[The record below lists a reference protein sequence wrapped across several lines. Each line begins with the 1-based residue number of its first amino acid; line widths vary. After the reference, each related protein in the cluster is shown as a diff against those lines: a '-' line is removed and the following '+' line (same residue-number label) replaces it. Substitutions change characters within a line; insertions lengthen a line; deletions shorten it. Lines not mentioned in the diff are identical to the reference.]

1 MLPTF
6 MDNEDVFYDIPNAS
20 KYKMRKRGS
29 KVFRILKSGRLRPL
43 KKQLVIRKDGY
54 RFRKVGITYDDGKR
68 REVDLNVLYRKL
80 LLLNG
85 ETPVEWLRELPEGS
99 EWYDTYNLSPE
110 YFINRQGDV
119 YRCKEDMLGQP
130 YYKQCYYYLDTTND
144 RSPIE
149 RVNIHNSEFRP
160 RTYSRTAIKKQWLSK
175 SGYIPDEEL
184 HH

>member
-1 MLPTF
+1 
-6 MDNEDVFYDIPNAS
+6 MDEEDIFYDIPNAS
-20 KYKMRKRGS
+20 KYKMRKRGA
-29 KVFRILKSGRLRPL
+29 KVFRILKSGKLRPL

-68 REVDLNVLYRKL
+68 RETDLNVLYRKL

-85 ETPVEWLRELPEGS
+85 ETPVGWLRSLPEGS
-99 EWYDTYNLSPE
+99 EWCDTYTLSPE
-110 YFINRQGDV
+110 YYINELGDV
-119 YRCKEDMLGQP
+119 YRRKEDMLGQA

-149 RVNIHNSEFRP
+149 RVNIYTSEFRP
-160 RTYSRTAIKKQWLSK
+160 RTYSRTAIKKLWLSK

-184 HH
+184 T

>member
-1 MLPTF
+1 

-29 KVFRILKSGRLRPL
+29 KVFRILKSGRLRPF

-85 ETPVEWLRELPEGS
+85 ETPVGWLRELPEGS
-99 EWYDTYNLSPE
+99 EWYDTYTLSPE
-110 YFINRQGDV
+110 YFINRQGQV
-119 YRCKEDMLGQP
+119 YMAKKDTLGDL
-130 YYKQCYYYLDTTND
+130 YYVERRYSWDSTNG

-149 RVNIHNSEFRP
+149 RVSLKTEDYRS
-160 RTYSRTAIKKQWLSK
+160 RTYSRKAIKDMWLTK

-184 HH
+184 TNPDY